1 MATIYQFNKPAIHV
15 PAYKIASITP
25 HDNNLIRVALKGQED
40 NGILCYMVTFS
51 D

>member
-1 MATIYQFNKPAIHV
+1 MATIYQFNKPPIHV
-15 PAYKIASITP
+15 PAYKIAGITP

-40 NGILCYMVTFS
+40 NGILAYMVRFS